1 MTTKPHLHVGWFIT
15 ARQCVLHKCSQRV
28 CRLKSSINLTG
39 LSHSKKSGSTEWF
52 PPLSWEKKTKKK
64 PYRGLRKR
72 RDFFQQVEADFP
84 EAEGKTAWPKW
95 AGPHRKTRGKRPWG
109 RSEGH
114 RWCRCLWCKET
125 RWGRPRPR
133 GVRSELWGRPEGPL
147 RLWRSGSVG
156 KHQAHGSPGL
166 LLRLVPHASEARMLT
181 SLNVVHGW
189 FLWQHAISSVPAS
202 RKSARSTPHDTWK
215 IEPPQTSGEP
225 DSPPCPVPQR
235 KSCFRPIFFSSLP
248 RPQTLNQRP
257 TFPEASSV

>member
-1 MTTKPHLHVGWFIT
+1 MI
-15 ARQCVLHKCSQRV
+15 
-28 CRLKSSINLTG
+28 
-39 LSHSKKSGSTEWF
+39 F
-52 PPLSWEKKTKKK
+52 PSFLRKKKTKTK

-84 EAEGKTAWPKW
+84 EAEGKTACPKW

-114 RWCRCLWCKET
+114 RWCRCLWCKGT
-125 RWGRPRPR
+125 RWGTPRPR

-156 KHQAHGSPGL
+156 KHQAHGSLGL
-166 LLRLVPHASEARMLT
+166 LLRLVPHASEEVSLLT

-225 DSPPCPVPQR
+225 DSPPCLSSSEEKLLQTNIFLFAAATSDF
-235 KSCFRPIFFSSLP
+235 KSTPDIPRSLLCINDGLTHWLHSP
-248 RPQTLNQRP
+248 CLQ
-257 TFPEASSV
+257 S